1 MADMLQLE
9 IVTPARAAFVGTA
22 SEVVLPGSLGEMGVL
37 PGHLPLVT
45 LLRGGELVA
54 KTGSESR
61 SFAIGSGF
69 AEVLPD
75 RVTVLVRECEGAD
88 EMDGDHAREALAAI
102 EKKLEEGDFVDE
114 AEMEAHA
121 DEAARH
127 RARLAILNRA
137 TR

>member
-1 MADMLQLE
+1 MADSLQLE
-9 IVTPARAAFVGTA
+9 IVTPARAAYVGTA
-22 SEVVLPGSLGEMGVL
+22 SEVVLPGHLGELGVL

-54 KTGSESR
+54 KSGSESR
-61 SFAIGSGF
+61 SFAIGNGF

-75 RVTVLVRECEGAD
+75 RVTVLVRDCEGAD
-88 EMDGDHAREALAAI
+88 ELDGEHAREALAAI
-102 EKKLEEGDFVDE
+102 EKKLEEGDFVDD
-114 AEMEAHA
+114 AELEAHV

-127 RARLAILNRA
+127 RARLEILQRA